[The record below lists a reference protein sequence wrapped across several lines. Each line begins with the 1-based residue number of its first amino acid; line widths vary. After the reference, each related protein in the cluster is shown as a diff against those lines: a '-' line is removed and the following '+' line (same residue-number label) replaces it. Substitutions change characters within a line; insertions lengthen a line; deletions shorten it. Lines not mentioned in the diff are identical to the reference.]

1 MSLVLYGVVVTG
13 SYGLFA
19 NGNGDVFDCLNVNIQ
34 VLKIQLNG

>member
-1 MSLVLYGVVVTG
+1 VSLVLYGVVVTG

-19 NGNGDVFDCLNVNIQ
+19 TGNVDVLDGLNVNIQ